1 MFEVWYIDVLRR
13 EEKLLASFEDKESAI
28 AFAESACEQYE
39 IIDGWKY
46 IAVLD
51 EDGYPVDEW

>member
-1 MFEVWYIDVLRR
+1 MFEVWYIDESNHSEVHLFSC
-13 EEKLLASFEDKESAI
+13 EKKESALDY
-28 AFAESACEQYE
+28 AEQMCEQYE
-39 IIDGWKY
+39 IVDGYKY